1 MMRQALFHA
10 PGDVRLAEVPVP
22 TPGPGDVLVRVEVA
36 LVCGTDAKTYRRG
49 HPLLLEQSPAP
60 FGHEYAGTIVQVGQ
74 EVEDFAVGDR
84 VTSANSAPCGHC
96 FFCRREQTSLCEHLT
111 PLLNGAYADY
121 LLVPAKI
128 VAVNMFRLPEGM
140 PAERAALVEPLAC
153 VLKGLE
159 VGEVGPGS
167 TVGIVGLGPIGLM
180 MVYAASARGARVIA
194 IGRSQHKLEA
204 ARRLGAQALV
214 DLAADDAL
222 RTVLASTEEGRG
234 VDVAVEAVGRP
245 EVWSFAVD
253 MVRKGG
259 VVNFFGG
266 CEKGSSA
273 QVDTYRLHYEELC
286 LTAAFHHTPKH
297 VRMAMDMLSRP
308 GFAHE
313 VLITHRYRLDDV
325 VIPLKII
332 NKETGASEI
341 DASGFIKAAVLP

>member
-1 MMRQALFHA
+1 MRQALFHA

-22 TPGPGDVLVRVEVA
+22 VPGPGEVLVRVEVA

-49 HPLLLEQSPAP
+49 HPLLLEQAPAP
-60 FGHEYAGTIVQVGQ
+60 FGHEYAGTIVKVGADVQ
-74 EVEDFAVGDR
+74 GFMPGDR

-96 FFCRREQTSLCEHLT
+96 FFCRRDQASLCEHLT

-121 LLVPAKI
+121 LLVPANI
-128 VAVNMFRLPEGM
+128 VAVNMFRLPEEM

-180 MVYAASARGARVIA
+180 MVYAAAARGARVIA
-194 IGRSQHKLEA
+194 VGRSDHKLAA

-214 DLAADDAL
+214 DLRHDVDP
-222 RTVLASTEEGRG
+222 LASVLSLTEEERG
-234 VDVAVEAVGRP
+234 VDVAVEAVGQP
-245 EVWSFAVD
+245 EVWSFAAG

-266 CEKGSSA
+266 CEEGSSA

-308 GFAHE
+308 GFPHE
-313 VLITHRYRLDDV
+313 VLITHRYQLEEV
-325 VIPLKII
+325 VTPLRII
-332 NKETGASEI
+332 NKEAAAT
-341 DASGFIKAAVLP
+341 GFIKAAVVP